1 MRYRID
7 IDSLLS
13 ADWRWWRRGGAEGD
27 RGAVGSWTG
36 GRVDHPGV
44 RRQILFVVIPKNSW
58 THFWLRVPY
67 NIQNSDFTSWYVT
80 KQRLSGC
87 TGVRPP
93 CVVRNVWQQW
103 HCGSGCSDVVS
114 RFDYFVCCGVAAG
127 SVFNILLIPVRN
139 LEVVS
144 WLNHR
149 FWRTTDLT

>member
-7 IDSLLS
+7 IDSLIS

-27 RGAVGSWTG
+27 RGTVGSWTG
-36 GRVDHPGV
+36 ARVVHPAV
-44 RRQILFVVIPKNSW
+44 WRQILFVVIPRNSW
-58 THFWLRVPY
+58 THFWLRVPCY
-67 NIQNSDFTSWYVT
+67 ILNSDFTSWYVT

-87 TGVRPP
+87 TGVRLP

-114 RFDYFVCCGVAAG
+114 RFDYFFCCGCAAG
-127 SVFNILLIPVRN
+127 SVFTILLIPVRN

>member
-36 GRVDHPGV
+36 ARVVHPAV
-44 RRQILFVVIPKNSW
+44 WRQILFVVIPRNSW

-67 NIQNSDFTSWYVT
+67 YILNSDFTSWYVT

-87 TGVRPP
+87 TGVRSP

-103 HCGSGCSDVVS
+103 HCGSGCSVVVS
-114 RFDYFVCCGVAAG
+114 RFDYFVCCGRAAG
-127 SVFNILLIPVRN
+127 SVFTILLIPVRN

>member
-36 GRVDHPGV
+36 AWVVHPAV
-44 RRQILFVVIPKNSW
+44 WRQILFVVIPKSSW

-67 NIQNSDFTSWYVT
+67 YILNSDFNSWYVT
-80 KQRLSGC
+80 KQRMSGC
-87 TGVRPP
+87 TGVRSP

-103 HCGSGCSDVVS
+103 HCGSGCSVVVS
-114 RFDYFVCCGVAAG
+114 RFDYFFLRCCSWFSIYHLADT
-127 SVFNILLIPVRN
+127 S
-139 LEVVS
+139 EESWVVS